1 MDWWDSLNATWR
13 SIHLES
19 ISAVRCGADTE
30 VSSRTLERSI
40 PMSVGIENLKAGI
53 VSAISIVCQGIHLGK
68 KVGVILAEAKDVD
81 VSEGIA
87 LIVLVATEEGPKIIE
102 ALKA

>member
-30 VSSRTLERSI
+30 ASSRTLERGI

-53 VSAISIVCQGIHLGK
+53 VSAVSIVCQGIHLAK
-68 KVGVILAEAKDVD
+68 KAGVIIAEARDVD
-81 VSEGIA
+81 ISEGVA
-87 LIVLVATEEGPKIIE
+87 LIVLCATEEAPKIMD